1 VGRGNPLTF
10 TMALLSSKKPK
21 SLVGLDIETGSIA
34 ATEVRVNGST
44 EVVGGG
50 VMPLGSGVFREGE
63 VADPDALGQAIKEL
77 FAREKLPREV
87 RVGIANQR
95 VAVRSMRLPAIDDR
109 DELETAIRF
118 QAQDHIP
125 MPLDQAVL
133 DWQVIGHTTD
143 ENGDRKVDVVAVAA
157 RRDMIGQVLKA
168 VSVAGLRP
176 IGIDHSAF
184 GMIRALAREVGAP
197 VGPGEFVSAPPYE
210 ERTTAALAQGA
221 QGGVQTENLA
231 PAKLYCNLGDVTN
244 LAVARGSSCLFTR
257 LASFGVEGI
266 AQKLAE
272 RRRLTVE
279 HSRQWLVHVGL
290 EQSEEA
296 IEGDPEH
303 VSAARECLA
312 DGADRLAN
320 EIRASMDYYAAQD
333 GSIAVEDVVV
343 CGPGTQIPG
352 LVERLQRTLGHAFS
366 VATPRPLA
374 HLDTESAVR
383 QTLSFGLALEE

>member
-1 VGRGNPLTF
+1 
-10 TMALLSSKKPK
+10 MALLSSKKAK

-44 EVVGGG
+44 EVIGGG

-77 FAREKLPREV
+77 FARERLPREV

-95 VAVRSMRLPAIDDR
+95 VAVRSMRLPAIDNR

-157 RRDMIGQVLKA
+157 RRDMIAQVLKA

-197 VGPGEFVSAPPYE
+197 VGPGEFVAAPPYE
-210 ERTTAALAQGA
+210 ERAAAITQGA
-221 QGGVQTENLA
+221 QGPVQTENLA

-290 EQSEEA
+290 VQPEEA

-312 DGADRLAN
+312 DGAGRLAN
-320 EIRASMDYYAAQD
+320 EIRASLDYYAAQD
-333 GSIAVEDVVV
+333 GSIAIEDVVL
-343 CGPGTQIPG
+343 CGPGTRIPG